1 MYEAGRRSDAK
12 NGRAAAGL
20 AYRRRGGVTADSEN
34 VCMLGGA
41 EANARERER
50 ERERSLLTINR

>member
-20 AYRRRGGVTADSEN
+20 AYCRRGGVTADSEN

-50 ERERSLLTINR
+50 EREREVY